1 MGRRAVDFGS
11 IQSPGSEGTA
21 LENQEVGEIRIIIVE
36 FDKGLIERV
45 LKIETM
51 LILSWVCAFASV
63 SFFIPKMA
71 RKPKIK

>member
-21 LENQEVGEIRIIIVE
+21 LENQEVWEIRIIVE
-36 FDKGLIERV
+36 FNKSLVERGI
-45 LKIETM
+45 KIETI
-51 LILSWVCAFASV
+51 LILSWVRAFASV

-71 RKPKIK
+71 REPKIK